1 MTHIKNC
8 ELPEH
13 PRAAPNTRGP
23 DTSTH
28 TFPASEHD
36 DSESLAINAYARRTA
51 RAAARAARA
60 AAREASLL
68 SSSSTTTSDE
78 PDAEDDDGELSI
90 AHVHQNNPFG
100 FPPGAPPPAAA

>member
-1 MTHIKNC
+1 MSHKTRIANC
-8 ELPEH
+8 PHRPENSRSH
-13 PRAAPNTRGP
+13 
-23 DTSTH
+23 DTSIHPFAPVSTM
-28 TFPASEHD
+28 TQSSSPST
-36 DSESLAINAYARRTA
+36 RTRDA